1 VGLGKIAPFH
11 FSNFVAFSESPTLS
25 FIVSFISSCQSGLSV
40 DDALNE
46 NFFALIE
53 ARFPGDRG
61 TPCLETPGG
70 LAYTWDDVDRVTSRY
85 ANLLQ
90 TLNLAP
96 ASRIVVQIDK
106 SPDALFFY
114 LATLRAGHVFVPLN
128 IAYRAVEVD
137 YFLANAEP
145 TVVVCRPCD
154 FHWVSA
160 LGKRFAIDRVLT
172 LGAERDGTLFER
184 AARQPE
190 SFATI
195 HRTAGDLA
203 VIIYTSGTTGR
214 SKGAMLTH
222 GNLSSSALALR
233 DFWGFTDSDVLLHAL
248 PIFHVHGLFIAA
260 HPALLGRS
268 HMIWLERFEARSVI
282 QELPRAT
289 VFMGVPTYYSRLLAE
304 PGLNR
309 AVCESV
315 RLFTSGSAPLS
326 AETFHQFRTRT
337 GHTILER
344 YGMSET
350 SVLTSNPFHH
360 ERGER
365 IAGTVGIPLPGVSVR
380 VVDDSGALCPNGK
393 IGHVQVKGPNVFSG
407 YWRLPELSQSEFTED
422 GWFKTGDLGRF
433 GGSSGEKDIPETY
446 LTLVGRTKDLIISG
460 GYNVYPKEV
469 EGYLNEMRG
478 VMESAVVGVP
488 DDDFGEAVVAAV
500 VPQADANLDEA
511 EMIRTLKTQI
521 ARFKVPKHIYFVK
534 ELPRNVMGKVQKD
547 VLRASLQ
554 EPR

>member
-1 VGLGKIAPFH
+1 MDNV
-11 FSNFVAFSESPTLS
+11 
-25 FIVSFISSCQSGLSV
+25 
-40 DDALNE
+40 LNE

-70 LAYTWDDVDRVTSRY
+70 LAYTWDDVDRVTGRY

-128 IAYRAVEVD
+128 TAYRPVEVD

-145 TVVVCRPCD
+145 MVVVCRPCD

-160 LGKRFAIDRVLT
+160 LGERFAIDHVLT
-172 LGAERDGTLFER
+172 LGPEGDGTLFDR
-184 AARQPE
+184 AAGQPE
-190 SFATI
+190 SFPTI

-222 GNLSSSALALR
+222 GNLGSSALALH

-268 HMIWLERFEARSVI
+268 QMIWLERFEARSVI

-304 PGLNR
+304 PGLNP
-309 AVCESV
+309 AICQNV

-326 AETFHQFRTRT
+326 DETFHQFRTRT
-337 GHTILER
+337 GRTILER

-360 ERGER
+360 DRGER
-365 IAGTVGIPLPGVSVR
+365 IAGTVGVPLPGVSVR
-380 VVDDSGALCPNGK
+380 VVDDFGAPCPADK
-393 IGHVQVKGPNVFSG
+393 IGHVQVKGPNVFRG

-433 GGSSGEKDIPETY
+433 GGSSGEKEIPETY
-446 LTLVGRTKDLIISG
+446 LTLVGRSKDLIISG

-469 EGYLNEMRG
+469 EGYLNEMQG
-478 VMESAVVGVP
+478 VMESAVVGVA

-500 VPQADANLDEA
+500 VPQPDAHLDEA

-521 ARFKVPKHIYFVK
+521 AGFKVPKHIYFVK

-547 VLRASLQ
+547 ALRARLRK
-554 EPR
+554 PR

>member
-1 VGLGKIAPFH
+1 M
-11 FSNFVAFSESPTLS
+11 
-25 FIVSFISSCQSGLSV
+25 
-40 DDALNE
+40 NE

-61 TPCLETPGG
+61 CLETPGG
-70 LAYTWDDVDRVTSRY
+70 LAYTWDDVDRVTGRY

-114 LATLRAGHVFVPLN
+114 LATLRSGHVFVPLN
-128 IAYRAVEVD
+128 TAYRAAEIE
-137 YFLANAEP
+137 YFLGNAEP
-145 TVVVCRPCD
+145 AVVVCRPSD
-154 FHWVSA
+154 FDRVSA
-160 LGKRFAIDRVLT
+160 LGERFAIDHILT
-172 LGAERDGTLFER
+172 LASEHNGTLFDR
-184 AARQPE
+184 AAEQPE
-190 SFATI
+190 SFCTI

-222 GNLSSSALALR
+222 GNLSSNALALH
-233 DFWGFTDSDVLLHAL
+233 DFWGFTDHDVLLHAL

-260 HPALLGRS
+260 HPALVGASR
-268 HMIWLERFEARSVI
+268 MIWLEKFEARRVI

-304 PGLNR
+304 PGLNPAICR
-309 AVCESV
+309 NM

-360 ERGER
+360 DRGER
-365 IAGTVGIPLPGVSVR
+365 IAGTVGVPIPGVCVR
-380 VVDDSGALCPNGK
+380 VVDDSGAPCPAGQT
-393 IGHVQVKGPNVFSG
+393 GHVQVKGPNVFSG
-407 YWRLPELSQSEFTED
+407 YWRLPELSQSEFTAD

-433 GGSSGEKDIPETY
+433 GGSSANIPETY
-446 LTLVGRTKDLIISG
+446 LTLVGRSKDLIISG

-469 EGYLNEMRG
+469 EGYLNQMPG
-478 VMESAVVGVP
+478 VIESAVVGVA
-488 DDDFGEAVVAAV
+488 DADFGEAVVAVV
-500 VPQADANLDEA
+500 VPQPDANLDET

-521 ARFKVPKHIYFVK
+521 AGFKVPKHIYFVK
-534 ELPRNVMGKVQKD
+534 VLPRNAMGKVQKN
-547 VLRASLQ
+547 VLRARYSG
-554 EPR
+554 